1 MNSSLKYFMEIQVL
15 RIIYIKY
22 ILCTF
27 VHFGSDPLLKWCT
40 KLSTGDCTGAI
51 ICTLVTNSDAGVG
64 LGFWGLPMMHLLS
77 LYITLH
83 H

>member
-27 VHFGSDPLLKWCT
+27 VHFGSDPLLKCAQSFLQET
-40 KLSTGDCTGAI
+40 AQ
-51 ICTLVTNSDAGVG
+51 VQ
-64 LGFWGLPMMHLLS
+64 
-77 LYITLH
+77 
-83 H
+83 

>member
-27 VHFGSDPLLKWCT
+27 VYMDLLILDPTHCWN
-40 KLSTGDCTGAI
+40 GAQSFLQE
-51 ICTLVTNSDAGVG
+51 TAQVQ
-64 LGFWGLPMMHLLS
+64 
-77 LYITLH
+77 
-83 H
+83 